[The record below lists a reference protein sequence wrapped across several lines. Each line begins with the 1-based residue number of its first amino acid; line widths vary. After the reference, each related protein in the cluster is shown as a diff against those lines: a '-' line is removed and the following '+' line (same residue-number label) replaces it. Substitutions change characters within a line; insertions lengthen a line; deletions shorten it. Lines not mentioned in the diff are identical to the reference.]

1 MINYLSLFS
10 GIGAFEKA
18 LNRLNIDVNL
28 IGYCEF
34 DKFAS
39 KAYSLIHNV
48 SESKNLGDITTVNE
62 QTIALPIDLI
72 TYGFPCQDISIAGH
86 QKGLFDVDGEKT
98 RSGLFFDALRIIQ
111 HTQPKVAIA
120 ENVKNLTCK
129 KFAKQF
135 QIVLQALE
143 DAGYNNYWAIL
154 NAKDYGIPQNRER
167 VFIVSIRK
175 DSDHKMMQFPDP
187 FPLKKRLKDVLEPD
201 VDEKYFISETALK
214 YMNRPTKDGRTHWDF
229 GYHNDSANDV
239 ANCLTAN
246 MMKGVPY
253 NVLIERPPKLIQV
266 GQMYGTEK
274 EPNPQAGRIYSAEGI
289 SPTMDSCSGGNR
301 MPKIVIGSTQKNAYI
316 GDGSISPTLTSAM
329 GKGGGHVPMIGFE
342 DLRIRRLTPL
352 ECFRLMGFDDSD
364 CQLLSGNKIRNT
376 QLYKMAGNS
385 IVVDV
390 VEELFCQIF
399 DSDGELWI

>member
-1 MINYLSLFS
+1 MKANLINYLSLFS

-18 LNRLNIDVNL
+18 MNRLNIDVNL
-28 IGYCEF
+28 VGYCEF

-39 KAYSLIHNV
+39 KAYSLIHGV

-62 QTIALPIDLI
+62 QSIALPVDLI

-86 QKGLFDVDGEKT
+86 QQGLFDAEGEKT

-135 QIVLQALE
+135 QIVLQTLE
-143 DAGYNNYWAIL
+143 DAGYNNYWAVL

-175 DSDHKMMQFPDP
+175 DCDHKMMQFPKP
-187 FPLKKRLKDVLEPD
+187 FELKKRLKDVLESD
-201 VDEKYFISETALK
+201 VDKKYFLEDCQVQKI
-214 YMNRPTKDGRTHWDF
+214 MNSNFAQERLRIHDGEGICSTLLARDYKD
-229 GYHNDSANDV
+229 
-239 ANCLTAN
+239 
-246 MMKGVPY
+246 
-253 NVLIERPPKLIQV
+253 PKCVQIA
-266 GQMYGTEK
+266 QMYGTEK
-274 EPNPQAGRIYSAEGI
+274 EPNPQAGRIYSADGI
-289 SPTMDSCSGGNR
+289 SPTMDTCSGGNR
-301 MPKIVIGSTQKNAYI
+301 MPKIGIIEQPKH
-316 GDGSISPTLTSAM
+316 LSA
-329 GKGGGHVPMIGFE
+329 
-342 DLRIRRLTPL
+342 IRKLTPL

-364 CQLLSGNKIRNT
+364 CQVLSGNKISNS
-376 QLYKMAGNS
+376 QIYKMAGNS

-390 VEELFCQIF
+390 VEELLCMMF
-399 DSDGELWI
+399 DDEGEIYV

>member
-1 MINYLSLFS
+1 MKANLINYLSLFS

-18 LNRLNIDVNL
+18 MNRLNIDVNL
-28 IGYCEF
+28 VGYCEF

-39 KAYSLIHNV
+39 KAYSLIHGV

-62 QTIALPIDLI
+62 QSIALSVDLI

-86 QKGLFDVDGEKT
+86 QQGLFDAEGEKT

-143 DAGYNNYWAIL
+143 DAGYNNYWSIL
-154 NAKDYGIPQNRER
+154 NSKDYGVPQNRER

-175 DSDHKMMQFPDP
+175 EIDTRIFQFPEP
-187 FPLKKRLKDVLEPD
+187 FTLKKRLKDLLEPH
-201 VDEKYFISETALK
+201 VDEKYFLSNQMLK
-214 YMNRPTKDGRTHWDF
+214 GFIEKSAGNGYINQDTQASKVIHQDGIFQTLCAGTH
-229 GYHNDSANDV
+229 GYANGYVNTD
-239 ANCLTAN
+239 
-246 MMKGVPY
+246 
-253 NVLIERPPKLIQV
+253 RLIQV

-301 MPKIVIGSTQKNAYI
+301 MPKVSC
-316 GDGSISPTLTSAM
+316 GD
-329 GKGGGHVPMIGFE
+329 
-342 DLRIRRLTPL
+342 RIRRLTPL
-352 ECFRLMGFDDSD
+352 ECFRLMAFDDSD
-364 CQLLSGNKIRNT
+364 CRVLVDNKIKNT

-390 VEELFCQIF
+390 VEELLCMMF
-399 DSDGELWI
+399 DDEGEIYV